1 MILAQQ
7 SAFGL
12 LPENKTGL
20 TGIYYQKFIRWGIV
34 LAKILFT
41 KNQSDLHLLLNKPQ
55 NISSSV

>member
-41 KNQSDLHLLLNKPQ
+41 KKPIRFAFVVKQTSKHLK
-55 NISSSV
+55 